1 MAMKSFSYQSAKQRS
16 IMLSYSGRVRARGV
30 LMLNYEYPP
39 LGGSGSSACKYILK
53 EFAKR
58 N

>member
-1 MAMKSFSYQSAKQRS
+1 
-16 IMLSYSGRVRARGV
+16 MLSYSGRVRARGV